1 MRYQVDETEGRI
13 CRKCLVREATGQAD
27 VYRTIKE
34 YIDNL
39 DSNIK
44 ADDLLYESRLG
55 ICKECE
61 MLLTGMCRSC
71 GCYVEMRAIVEKNGC
86 PRKKW

>member
-1 MRYQVDETEGRI
+1 MENAEGRL
-13 CRKCLVREATGQAD
+13 CKKCLIRESAD
-27 VYRTIKE
+27 QQDIYRTIRE

-44 ADDLLYESRLG
+44 VVDTIYEKRLA
-55 ICKECE
+55 ICRECD

-71 GCYVEMRAIVEKNGC
+71 GCYVEMRAVIAKNNC

>member
-1 MRYQVDETEGRI
+1 MENAEGRL
-13 CRKCLVREATGQAD
+13 CKKCLIRESAD
-27 VYRTIKE
+27 QQDIYRTIRE

-44 ADDLLYESRLG
+44 VVDTIYEKRLG
-55 ICKECE
+55 ICRECD

-71 GCYVEMRAIVEKNGC
+71 GCYVEMRAVIAKNNC

>member
-1 MRYQVDETEGRI
+1 MENAEGRL
-13 CRKCLVREATGQAD
+13 CKKCLIREAAD
-27 VYRTIKE
+27 QQDIYRTIRE

-44 ADDLLYESRLG
+44 VVDTIYEKRLG
-55 ICKECE
+55 ICRECD

-71 GCYVEMRAIVEKNGC
+71 GCYVEMRAVIAKNKC